1 MRCRTIGL
9 LIFVTSAV
17 CFAQDS
23 TPPLVTAHTD
33 KPIRADDPRAVQAHT
48 EIQALIFH
56 MTERWNAHD
65 LAGFMEGLWKSNDFL
80 LVVDAEEVRGWTE
93 VYAAYQRGYPD
104 PSTMGTLVS
113 DHLETQLVNSD
124 VALVF
129 NRWTAHLR
137 GGRVLGTSTM
147 VVQKFSDGW
156 KIISDHS
163 TTLEP

>member
-1 MRCRTIGL
+1 MRCRAIGL
-9 LIFVTSAV
+9 LIFLTSAI

-33 KPIRADDPRAVQAHT
+33 EPIRADDPRAIQAHT

-113 DHLETQLVNSD
+113 DHLETQLVNPD

-137 GGRVLGTSTM
+137 GRQGPRN
-147 VVQKFSDGW
+147 F
-156 KIISDHS
+156 DHGGS
-163 TTLEP
+163 KVFRRLENNLRP

>member
-1 MRCRTIGL
+1 MRCRAIGL
-9 LIFVTSAV
+9 VILVTSAI

-23 TPPLVTAHTD
+23 TSPLVAEHTD
-33 KPIRADDPRAVQAHT
+33 EPIRADDPRAIQAHT

-56 MTERWNAHD
+56 MSERWNAHD
-65 LAGFMEGLWKSNDFL
+65 LEGFMEGLWKSKDFL

-104 PSTMGTLVS
+104 PTAMGTLVS
-113 DHLETQLVNSD
+113 DHLETQLVSQD

-129 NRWTAHLR
+129 NRWTAHLK

-147 VVQKFSDGW
+147 VVHKFSDGW